1 MIQDQEKVDL
11 MIENP
16 FDLFSEDEF
25 ETLKWCLNQ
34 TEESLTSKCDGRC
47 HLMYL
52 ALKNFLKLI
61 IEIESDKVLRD
72 RRWDTF
78 SKVE

>member
-1 MIQDQEKVDL
+1 

-16 FDLFSEDEF
+16 FDIFSEDEF